1 MQAGTALGSVTGSIQ
16 VSNGVC
22 WEGELA
28 DMTYV
33 LFYSGFSIG
42 VRRTKLHLLSARDS
56 YSSGLFRSALFIPA
70 KHQKWDPFMK
80 QKYEL
85 SREVSLIAILQC

>member
-16 VSNGVC
+16 VSNGLC

-28 DMTYV
+28 DMTCI

-42 VRRTKLHLLSARDS
+42 VRRTKLHLSARDS
-56 YSSGLFRSALFIPA
+56 
-70 KHQKWDPFMK
+70 
-80 QKYEL
+80 
-85 SREVSLIAILQC
+85 